1 MSRMCVCGRGGMQ
14 VMLYVD
20 GICLVLKAVGW
31 KNECSCIGR
40 RRNAY
45 NILCPQMWI
54 SLDRD
59 VRWERHILNTC
70 FYICI
75 FFTHF
80 GDSMP
85 RFTLSVLI
93 LHSGPFHFMQK

>member
-1 MSRMCVCGRGGMQ
+1 MQ
-14 VMLYVD
+14 AMLCVD
-20 GICLVLKAVGW
+20 GICLVLKAVGQ

-45 NILCPQMWI
+45 SVLCPQMWI
-54 SLDRD
+54 SLDWD
-59 VRWERHILNTC
+59 VRWGRNILNTC

-75 FFTHF
+75 FFFTHF

-85 RFTLSVLI
+85 CFMLSVLV
-93 LHSGPFHFMQK
+93 LHSGPFHLMQK